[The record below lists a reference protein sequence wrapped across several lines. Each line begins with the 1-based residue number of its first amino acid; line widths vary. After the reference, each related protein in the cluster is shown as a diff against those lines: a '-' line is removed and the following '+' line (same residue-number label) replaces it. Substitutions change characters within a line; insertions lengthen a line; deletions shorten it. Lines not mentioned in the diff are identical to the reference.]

1 MNLKKYILFL
11 VLLTFGCSN
20 EKDQMNVN
28 ISIDGFKKGK
38 IYLQK
43 IKDSILINVDSV
55 FIENKSQIMLT
66 SKIDSPEF
74 FYINLDVSKNENK
87 IGFFG
92 EKGDISIFTNLKK
105 FNSEFNI
112 SGSSNDS
119 IYREYTGIIKKFNNN
134 RLDLIKLSFDNVKNK
149 DSATIIQKEIESL
162 NKRQYLFSLNFAV
175 TNGSSHVAPYIAL
188 SEFPESS
195 KVLLDT
201 IKNSL
206 SIAVLN
212 SKYGQMLQD
221 LIKSK

>member
-87 IGFFG
+87 MG
-92 EKGDISIFTNLKK
+92 
-105 FNSEFNI
+105 
-112 SGSSNDS
+112 
-119 IYREYTGIIKKFNNN
+119 
-134 RLDLIKLSFDNVKNK
+134 
-149 DSATIIQKEIESL
+149 
-162 NKRQYLFSLNFAV
+162 
-175 TNGSSHVAPYIAL
+175 
-188 SEFPESS
+188 
-195 KVLLDT
+195 
-201 IKNSL
+201 
-206 SIAVLN
+206 
-212 SKYGQMLQD
+212 
-221 LIKSK
+221 